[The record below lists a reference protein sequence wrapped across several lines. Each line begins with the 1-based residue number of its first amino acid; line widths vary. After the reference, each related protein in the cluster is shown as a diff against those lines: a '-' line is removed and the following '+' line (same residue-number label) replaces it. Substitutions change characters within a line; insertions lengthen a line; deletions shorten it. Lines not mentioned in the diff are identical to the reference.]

1 MAELTQTMDQLAGTA
16 ADRAGKY
23 LTFRLANEEYGI
35 EILHVQEI
43 IGMVP
48 VTQVPKTPEFVRG
61 VINLRG
67 KVIPIVDLRRKF
79 GMESTED
86 TEKTCIVVVQISGD
100 NGNVTMGFIVD
111 EVCEVLDIGADEI
124 EEPPRFG
131 MGIDTAYI
139 LGMAKIKGSVKIL
152 VDINKVLAVD
162 EMERL
167 ERQTDTYRKDEATG
181 ELKPEMTG
189 RNES

>member
-1 MAELTQTMDQLAGTA
+1 MAELTQTMERHANSA
-16 ADRAGKY
+16 EDRAGKY

-86 TEKTCIVVVQISGD
+86 TEKTCIVVVQISGG

-111 EVCEVLDIGADEI
+111 EVSEVLDIPAQEI
-124 EEPPRFG
+124 EDAPSFG
-131 MGIDTAYI
+131 ASLDTAYI
-139 LGMAKIKGSVKIL
+139 LGMAKTKGSVKIL
-152 VDINKVLAVD
+152 VDIDKVLANQ
-162 EMERL
+162 EIMQL
-167 ERQTDTYRKDEATG
+167 EEGA
-181 ELKPEMTG
+181 
-189 RNES
+189 

>member
-1 MAELTQTMDQLAGTA
+1 MSEPMQGVESATRTA

-48 VTQVPKTPEFVRG
+48 ITQVPKTPEFVRG

-79 GMESTED
+79 GMESAED
-86 TEKTCIVVVQISGD
+86 TERTCIVVVQVRGAQD
-100 NGNVTMGFIVD
+100 MVTMGFIVD
-111 EVCEVLDIGADEI
+111 EVSEVIAIAAEDIEDA
-124 EEPPRFG
+124 PRFG
-131 MGIDTAYI
+131 AGCDTTYI
-139 LGMAKIKGSVKIL
+139 LGMAKTKGSVKIL
-152 VDINKVLAVD
+152 VDIDKVLAT
-162 EMERL
+162 EEIAQL
-167 ERQTDTYRKDEATG
+167 QQTA
-181 ELKPEMTG
+181 
-189 RNES
+189 